1 MQGSTHLAFGTA
13 IGLTVVGLAGA
24 GLGSDVLWRQIHFP
38 GGITPGNILNHI
50 GGATHIGLT
59 VPDLQPSAWLA
70 IALAA
75 GLGALLPDIDQP
87 GSLVTR
93 MPSKQAQALQQA
105 ARPISRSAVGA
116 PVGLATSGVVA
127 SAGLAGTIL
136 GARPGGPDRILR
148 AMLYLLA
155 ILFLVLAAII
165 RWLPPKQVLTWPVET
180 RHTVALAC
188 LTAAGIAVLI
198 ALGGVA
204 GVVHRLPGHHRG
216 WTHAP
221 PVAIGVTVLACAF
234 GPALFPALPGVGPAF
249 AAGYISHLAAD
260 ALTIRGIPLWWPGS
274 SQPSLH
280 LLPRPLR
287 VRTGG
292 PREGVFNVVWPVALV
307 AIWLV

>member
-1 MQGSTHLAFGTA
+1 MQGNTHLAFGTA
-13 IGLTVVGLAGA
+13 IGLTAVGLAGA
-24 GLGSDVLWRQIHFP
+24 GLGSDVLWRQIHLP
-38 GGITPGNILNHI
+38 GGITLGNAINHL
-50 GGATHIGLT
+50 GSATQAGLAI
-59 VPDLQPSAWLA
+59 PHLQPSAWLA

-75 GLGALLPDIDQP
+75 GLGAILPDIDQP

-93 MPSKQAQALQQA
+93 LPSKQAQALQQA

-127 SAGLAGTIL
+127 GADLAGTIL
-136 GARPGGPDRILR
+136 GARPGGPDRSLR
-148 AMLYLLA
+148 TILYLLA
-155 ILFLVLAAII
+155 VVFLALAII
-165 RWLPPKQVLTWPVET
+165 TRWLPPKQVLTWPVET

-188 LTAAGIAVLI
+188 LAAAGIAVLI

-221 PVAIGVTVLACAF
+221 PVAIAVTVLACAF

-249 AAGYISHLAAD
+249 AAGYISHLASD
-260 ALTIRGIPLWWPGS
+260 ALTIRGIPLWWPGNN
-274 SQPSLH
+274 QPSLH

-292 PREGVFNVVWPVALV
+292 PRESVFNVIWPVALIAV
-307 AIWLV
+307 WLV

>member
-1 MQGSTHLAFGTA
+1 MAT
-13 IGLTVVGLAGA
+13 GLTVVGLTGA
-24 GLGSDVLWRQIHFP
+24 GLGSAVTWWTVAFP
-38 GGITPGNILNHI
+38 AGVSLGNALSHI
-50 GGATHIGLT
+50 GSATQAGLAI
-59 VPDLQPSAWLA
+59 PQLQASAWVA
-70 IALAA
+70 IVLAA

-105 ARPISRSAVGA
+105 ARPISRSAMGA
-116 PVGLATSGVVA
+116 PVGLATSGVVM
-127 SAGLAGTIL
+127 SADLAGTIL
-136 GARPGGPDRILR
+136 GAKPGGPARALR
-148 AMLYLLA
+148 TLLYVLA
-155 ILFLVLAAII
+155 ILFLALAAIT
-165 RWLPPKQVLTWPVET
+165 RWLPPKSLLTWPVET

-188 LTAAGIAVLI
+188 LAAAGIAVLI

-221 PVAIGVTVLACAF
+221 PIAIAVTVLACAF
-234 GPALFPALPGVGPAF
+234 GPVLFPALPGVGPAF
-249 AAGYISHLAAD
+249 AAGYISHLASD

-292 PREGVFNVVWPVALV
+292 PREGVFNILWPVALAAV
-307 AIWLV
+307 WLA